1 MRDEVRYLKKVAC
14 FSKVGKKNDVDAYR
28 KNLVGIVI
36 PIIKGHDH
44 IFFNFPKYSFW
55 RDKGLIYEKRFGK
68 ISSPFV

>member
-44 IFFNFPKYSFW
+44 IF
-55 RDKGLIYEKRFGK
+55 LISQNIHFGGAK
-68 ISSPFV
+68 V